1 MTSLSQLSTEKKPQN
16 EVFIDMINGLFDKL
30 DNLDSN
36 LARNTND
43 LREMQ
48 RKRKPLLTGDYKK
61 VL

>member
-16 EVFIDMINGLFDKL
+16 EVFIDMINDLFDKL